1 MESLRPNQVSLMTVG
16 EFRGLYAAKEK
27 AAAPV
32 ATPAPKAA
40 VATLSA
46 NTKEMTLS
54 GRVEE
59 LERDAERLL
68 KSIQD
73 LKKFL

>member
-1 MESLRPNQVSLMTVG
+1 MTVG
-16 EFRGLYAAKEK
+16 EFRGLYAAKEQ

-40 VATLSA
+40 VATLPA

-54 GRVEE
+54 ERVGE
-59 LERDAERLL
+59 LERDVERIL